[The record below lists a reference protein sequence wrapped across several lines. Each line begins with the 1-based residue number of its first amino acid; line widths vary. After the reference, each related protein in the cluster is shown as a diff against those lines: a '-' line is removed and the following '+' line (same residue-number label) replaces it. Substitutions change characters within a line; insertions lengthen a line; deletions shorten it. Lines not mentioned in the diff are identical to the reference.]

1 MTLRPRR
8 FYSMSARI
16 QQERQAYYDILEE
29 TQSATMDITVWME
42 WFLSCLGRAIKAA
55 ESPPR
60 RS

>member
-1 MTLRPRR
+1 
-8 FYSMSARI
+8 MSARI